1 MATTDFLTWA
11 VLGTYAG
18 AVLFTT
24 LITQLFKG
32 VSFLEKLPTRIFSYI
47 VAVII
52 LVLATIFTA
61 EKYVVADFVLCF
73 VNAVIVAL
81 AANGTYDAVSTMKHS
96 DN

>member
-1 MATTDFLTWA
+1 MSTTEFLTWA

-32 VSFLEKLPTRIFSYI
+32 VPLIEKLPTRIFSYI

-61 EKYVVADFVLCF
+61 ETYAVSDFVLCF

-81 AANGTYDAVSTMKHS
+81 AANGTYDAVSAVKRS
-96 DN
+96 D